1 MSVQVTYKK
10 QIMFFLIL
18 FLVIIISVEF
28 GARTFE
34 FIHPYCMFPYKDAFN
49 DADWYNLR
57 WVCFDSRAVEW
68 IEDPILLH
76 APNQSFTTIN
86 INNVGFRGPDI
97 SNEKPM
103 GTYRIFVVGGSTTF
117 GYGSSN
123 DHTTI
128 PGYIQEEFQ
137 NNKKFKNIEVINAGI
152 GHATSFEEKYLI
164 QNIIAD
170 LSPDMIIIYDGW
182 NDGGYRKI
190 NGMVPVGIVDTDPDP
205 FKFKNYPFYRTPFV
219 IWQNFINDDIQN
231 MIDIKSQKT
240 VVTPEIKKTVTDL
253 WKQNI
258 EEICK
263 TQKEKGINTAVFLQP
278 TISTGN
284 KPLVGD
290 ELIFNDPEIH
300 DFEDTSE
307 ILVMLSDQLDSLR
320 NTCSLSVD
328 LTNAFDNTT
337 KSVFYDQGHLNDL
350 GNEIIAK
357 KIYENV
363 FPIVLE
369 DNSD

>member
-1 MSVQVTYKK
+1 
-10 QIMFFLIL
+10 
-18 FLVIIISVEF
+18 
-28 GARTFE
+28 
-34 FIHPYCMFPYKDAFN
+34 MFPYTDAFN

-57 WVCFDSRAVEW
+57 WVCFDSIAVEV

-137 NNKKFKNIEVINAGI
+137 NNENFKNIEVINAGI
-152 GHATSFEEKYLI
+152 GLATSFEEKYLI

-170 LSPDMIIIYDGW
+170 LSPDMIIVYDGW
-182 NDGGYRKI
+182 NDAGYRKI
-190 NGMVPVGIVDTDPDP
+190 NGMVPLGIVDTDKDP

-219 IWQNFINDDIQN
+219 ISANIINNDVQAGSDIRT
-231 MIDIKSQKT
+231 QKEI
-240 VVTPEIKKTVTDL
+240 VTPEIKKTVTDL

-258 EEICK
+258 EQICK
-263 TQKEKGINTAVFLQP
+263 TQEKNGIKTMVFLQP
-278 TISTGN
+278 LVSTGN
-284 KPLVGD
+284 KPLFGD
-290 ELIFNDPEIH
+290 ESTFHNPELH
-300 DFEDTSE
+300 DLEDTRE
-307 ILVMLSDQLDSLR
+307 IVLMLSGQLDSLK
-320 NTCSLSVD
+320 NTCSVVVN
-328 LTNAFDNTT
+328 LTNVFDN
-337 KSVFYDQGHLNDL
+337 KKKPVFYDQGHLNDL

-357 KIYENV
+357 KIYENI